1 MSKTPPFFTKK
12 WHPWNIIILVLS
24 ILLIAVLIWGGVTD
38 WKFIPSESSP
48 STPTPTPKPSNV
60 QTMNLTVDYWKS
72 ETGAPLYGYSFA
84 ENKGSLSPNAFNV
97 YKKSGNSS
105 STSSISVRAIEF
117 WWYKS
122 YPNDPNPS
130 GQLTIFFSPQSFH
143 GEELDPSYAM
153 KFIINGKSY
162 KFVLQNTTGNFFH
175 GKDIVGLIFLEDDTG
190 YNFPKE
196 SDLSDLVNKSI
207 TVQFIQN

>member
-1 MSKTPPFFTKK
+1 MSKSTPFFTKK

-60 QTMNLTVDYWKS
+60 QTMNLTVDYWINKN
-72 ETGAPLYGYSFA
+72 GAPLYGYSFA

-117 WWYKS
+117 SWYM
-122 YPNDPNPS
+122 DL
-130 GQLTIFFSPQSFH
+130 GQLTIYFSPQSFH

-162 KFVLQNTTGNFFH
+162 KFVLQNTTETFFH
-175 GKDIVGLIFLEDDTG
+175 GKDSAGLIFLEDDTG